1 MPFKPGASDA
11 FVPAVARNVSVD
23 CPEPMIEAGEKVH
36 VGAGDTIGEMLLQD
50 RFTVPVKPF
59 SPVTAMLEVADP
71 PGAPARGGAQPFRG
85 SGSNVAGRV

>member
-1 MPFKPGASDA
+1 MPFEPGASDA

-23 CPEPMIEAGEKVH
+23 FPEPVIEAGEKVH

-59 SPVTAMLEVADP
+59 SPVTAMLEIDDP
-71 PGAPARGGAQPFRG
+71 PGATKEGENGEAVMVKSAGAL
-85 SGSNVAGRV
+85 